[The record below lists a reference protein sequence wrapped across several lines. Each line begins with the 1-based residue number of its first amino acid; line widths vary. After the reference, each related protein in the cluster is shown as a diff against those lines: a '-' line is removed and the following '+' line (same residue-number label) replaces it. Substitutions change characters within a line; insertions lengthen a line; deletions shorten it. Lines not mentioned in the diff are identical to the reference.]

1 MHELSSTPT
10 FRAAEPSVEA
20 PSAELLA
27 GVVASPS
34 LDGAVRPGVMLSQ
47 RLTPAPQGTPA
58 PLTSEARTPQ
68 RPILIIDDHPDI
80 RDLIAQA
87 LSDEGYQ
94 VETYSDAE
102 AALGRILSEAPGLV
116 LLDLMMPRMSGWQM
130 IGALRERRGPAH
142 VPVVLLSASRE
153 LRQTAEQFGVE
164 YLPKPFNLND
174 LLLLVER
181 VVGLPGLS

>member
-1 MHELSSTPT
+1 MAP
-10 FRAAEPSVEA
+10 PSVDIAGPELLPGLA
-20 PSAELLA
+20 TAPMVDGTLTRTAVSLPDMLPSAPL
-27 GVVASPS
+27 
-34 LDGAVRPGVMLSQ
+34 GAH
-47 RLTPAPQGTPA
+47 A
-58 PLTSEARTPQ
+58 PLAAGFQPLQ
-68 RPILIIDDHPDI
+68 RPVMIIDDHPEI
-80 RDLIAQA
+80 RDLIAQT

-102 AALGRILSEAPGLV
+102 TALRRIEAGQPGLV

-130 IGALRERRGPAH
+130 INALRDRFGAAH

-153 LRQTAEQFGVE
+153 LPQTAERFGVD

-181 VVGLPGLS
+181 VLGLPL

>member
-1 MHELSSTPT
+1 MSSSRT
-10 FRAAEPSVEA
+10 AAPSVDA
-20 PSAELLA
+20 ASPELLA
-27 GVVASPS
+27 GLAAAPMV
-34 LDGAVRPGVMLSQ
+34 DGIVTRTAVTLPDIM
-47 RLTPAPQGTPA
+47 PPA
-58 PLTSEARTPQ
+58 PLGTHTPLAPGLQPLQ
-68 RPILIIDDHPDI
+68 RSIMIIDDHRDI

-102 AALGRILSEAPGLV
+102 AALRRIEADQPGLV

-130 IGALRERRGPAH
+130 IDALRDQFGAEH

-153 LRQTAEQFGVE
+153 LRQTAERFGVE

-181 VVGLPGLS
+181 LLGLPPL